1 MADCFELR
9 CKECGKTWG
18 NVPKSFCEDCFS
30 PLEVS
35 FDYTAIK
42 KKVRR
47 EDIASR
53 SVNMWRYSE
62 FLPLS
67 EGFTPPNAVGGTPLV
82 AARKLAKRLGV
93 RELFVKNDA
102 VCFPSLSFKDR
113 VVATALAAARR
124 FGFETV
130 GCSPSPRKPRSKV
143 STPASSSLRTSSPQK
158 FSTPPST
165 ARASSASTA
174 TTITSIV
181 SAPRSL
187 TASNGAW

>member
-1 MADCFELR
+1 VIDDWEIEDMADCFELR

-18 NVPKSFCEDCFS
+18 NVPKSFCEECFS

-53 SVNMWRYSE
+53 SFNMWRYSE

-82 AARKLAKRLGV
+82 AARKLAKRLGL
-93 RELFVKNDA
+93 RELYVKNDA
-102 VCFPSLSFKDR
+102 FNYPTLSFKDR
-113 VVATALAAARR
+113 VVSVALSRAKEL
-124 FGFETV
+124 GFQIV
-130 GCSPSPRKPRSKV
+130 AC
-143 STPASSSLRTSSPQK
+143 
-158 FSTPPST
+158 
-165 ARASSASTA
+165 ASTGNLA
-174 TTITSIV
+174 NSVAANAAVDTAWYVVIV
-181 SAPRSL
+181 VA
-187 TASNGAW
+187 A

>member
-1 MADCFELR
+1 MADYFELR

-18 NVPKSFCEDCFS
+18 NVPKSFCEECFS

-53 SVNMWRYSE
+53 SFNMWRYSE
-62 FLPLS
+62 FLPLA
-67 EGFTPPNAVGGTPLV
+67 EGFTPPNSVGGTPLV
-82 AARKLAKRLGV
+82 AAKKLAKRLGV
-93 RELFVKNDA
+93 REVFVKNDA

-130 GCSPSPRKPRSKV
+130 G
-143 STPASSSLRTSSPQK
+143 
-158 FSTPPST
+158 
-165 ARASSASTA
+165 
-174 TTITSIV
+174 
-181 SAPRSL
+181 
-187 TASNGAW
+187 